1 MAAEFQLEILTPE
14 KTFYAGEA
22 EAVTVSAVYGDPR
35 DQVDVGDKEYEEA
48 LFRDDVAIEAE
59 SAELTVLAHHHPM
72 VAALT
77 PGEIRIKTGGAWK
90 SAYIGEGFLEVGYDN
105 VVQIFSHLCEWPDAI
120 DAVLAAM
127 EEEKEQER
135 LRNAESLSEH
145 RRSEIELQR
154 MLAML
159 RRKRDNLNN

>member
-14 KTFYAGEA
+14 KTFFAGEA

-35 DQVDVGDKEYEEA
+35 AQLAESDTEDEVDLFREDVTVDVD
-48 LFRDDVAIEAE
+48 

-72 VAALT
+72 VAALA
-77 PGEIRIKTGGAWK
+77 PGEIRIKTDGAWR

-105 VVQIFSHLCEWPDAI
+105 VVQIFSRLCEWPDAI

-159 RRKRDNLNN
+159 RRKRGNVNN

>member
-14 KTFYAGEA
+14 KTFFAGTA

-35 DQVDVGDKEYEEA
+35 EHLAENHIEDEA
-48 LFRDDVAIEAE
+48 YLFREDVSIDVE

-72 VAALT
+72 VAALA
-77 PGEIRIKTGGAWK
+77 PGEIRIKVDGAWK
-90 SAYIGEGFLEVGYDN
+90 TAYIGEGFLEVGYDN

-135 LRNAESLSEH
+135 LRNTESLSEH

-154 MLAML
+154 MLDIL
-159 RRKRDNLNN
+159 RRKRGNVNN